1 MLLFCIYVVSIN
13 NAQESQKSVV
23 QQKVDDAYIEDAA
36 LIIPT
41 LTDVMAY
48 NDLREGITGQRKR
61 LVLGDCL
68 FLRSQGIGGLNICLL
83 SFGGRNEVDF
93 PCPLRN
99 LTFGILFIAVDD
111 SDVNGAFTDQ
121 EFIVNDVL
129 HDVSHF
135 LLTKS
140 YTGVSQ
146 PHILTVEFVRI
157 VKIAFAFHIPALA
170 LGKQKGIREMIQI
183 SFHCI

>member
-1 MLLFCIYVVSIN
+1 
-13 NAQESQKSVV
+13 
-23 QQKVDDAYIEDAA
+23 
-36 LIIPT
+36 
-41 LTDVMAY
+41 MAY

-68 FLRSQGIGGLNICLL
+68 FLRSQGIGGLNVCLL
-83 SFGGRNEVDF
+83 SSGGCNEVDF

-121 EFIVNDVL
+121 EFIVDDIMLSAHLDDDKLDNIF
-129 HDVSHF
+129 HDMSHL